1 MYIIKKLLLFC
12 LVLFIST
19 LIIDISID
27 DTTKAFY
34 ISLAISIIIAFKP
47 HKFLSKSQRNNSLFN
62 TKGRIPD
69 ETIELH
75 RNQVIDQ
82 FITGDLANNFPTDVF
97 LKKGEKLI
105 FDIPGIQICEEKTIK
120 TKGSHSGF
128 SVRVMKGVSYRFG
141 DFEAASEKRITP
153 LDVGHFILTTKRLI
167 FSGTKKSLDV
177 ALSKIVSAKPVE
189 NGILIDRTAKQN
201 VEYFIGLDNVKMDM
215 TLVPE
220 IQNGDKWKE
229 QKVKFNLNGFDVR
242 KIIQGVIQNE

>member
-1 MYIIKKLLLFC
+1 MKFIKNLFLIFIIFF
-12 LVLFIST
+12 VGSA
-19 LIIDISID
+19 IIDIFVD
-27 DTTKAFY
+27 DVNVSLFVGL
-34 ISLAISIIIAFKP
+34 ILAILIVLKP
-47 HKFLSKSQRNNSLFN
+47 HNRFGNFGSGKRLFS
-62 TKGRIPD
+62 GIPD
-69 ETIELH
+69 EIIELH

-82 FITGDLANNFPTDVF
+82 FITGDLANHFPTDVF

-128 SVRVMKGVSYRFG
+128 SIRVMRGVSYRFG
-141 DFEAASEKRITP
+141 DFEAASEKRVTP
-153 LDVGHFILTTKRLI
+153 LDVGHFIITTKRLI

-177 ALSKIVSAKPVE
+177 DLSKIVSAKPVE

-242 KIIQGVIQNE
+242 KIVQGVIQKD